1 MGNDIF
7 ACGKDEIHTYG
18 VDDIC
23 RVAADDILPVVG
35 LL

>member
-7 ACGKDEIHTYG
+7 ACSKDEIHTYG